1 MKKLFT
7 LIAISFFFLS
17 PLISEA
23 SHFRYGHITW
33 TRVSGTRDV
42 TFTVTTA
49 WRHDFT
55 ENVALT
61 FGDGTSSGSILGTE
75 ILSVPNDYRVYQQQV
90 THTYATDG
98 PFTVSFGS
106 CCRISTLQNGAD
118 QDYLVSTIVCL
129 NNNNLGSPVSTSPVI
144 IEMIPG
150 VTSQYQLNTSEPDG
164 SPITYST
171 TAILGTSYI
180 PSIGSNI
187 ATVSST
193 GVITWN
199 TTGTVSGQLYQMKIK
214 LSDGCSASETDF
226 IIKIIA
232 CASTPASAV
241 ISGTPSINLGQS
253 ANLSLTFN
261 GTPPWTYRLSG
272 TTTDVTTSTSPSTV
286 SVTPTLVGSNVYTLS
301 SVSNACGVG
310 SVSGSGIV
318 TVNPI
323 LVACYPFNGNAQDS
337 KGGHDGTVSGASLTT
352 DRAGNANSAYSFDGA
367 NSFIQLNSPDDFK
380 NNTFTYSA
388 WVNPAVLPISGEFQS
403 IIGIGSGQVL
413 GLGYTTGP
421 AWAMTSYYNS
431 SPPVYDV
438 TPASTVNATAN
449 VWRQVT
455 VVRNS
460 SQVKIYIDG
469 NLVITSNSPGI
480 TIPIYTNT
488 NPSVVYRATIG
499 TRPDLNNIQFFNG
512 KIDDVKIYNGALN
525 DNQVKALYLAEQ
537 SCPAVESSVLA
548 VTSLTSSP
556 ACVGGNVNVSVLM
569 NNIAPS
575 AGTPI
580 IIQLSDIS
588 GSFTNPIQIGSGTT
602 ATIACAIPNN
612 LTAGKYKVRA
622 VFGTSPNQVISVNAL
637 SLTLN
642 PKITLIPTISTPNT
656 TICNTNSITIAANG
670 CSTNTY
676 IWTGGLTGSSITI
689 IPSSTKSYKVVCSSP
704 PCLGDSSTAVTITVI
719 PKPANPSITT
729 PNTTICSGTNQVLSA
744 TGCAGG
750 TYTWTGGLTGSSI
763 TVSPTT
769 TKSYKTVCTINN
781 CPSDSSVAVV
791 ITVNPKPG
799 MPSISTPN
807 ASICNGGSTILTGSG
822 CVGGSYTWST
832 GLVSASISVS
842 PTSTKSYK
850 VICRINGCASD
861 SSTAFTV
868 TVIPRPGFPTISA
881 NNTTVC
887 SGVST
892 ILTASGCVGG
902 TYAWT
907 GGLTGSSVTVAPTAT
922 RSYKAVCIENSCSSD
937 SSAATTITVTSSVA
951 NPTTTPASVCEG
963 NSLIVGNG
971 LKSTVS
977 NCTSTGNSTT
987 VSYAGGIVGY
997 DANLSSGSNP
1007 TATTSGIS
1015 GTITKVV
1022 VSATWIKKGGGDQNS
1037 CGTAHNGAD
1046 PSLAEMS
1053 LKLQAPDGTQV
1064 MLVPS
1069 TTYQGAY
1076 VGSITTTFD
1085 DASTLVLSSTP
1096 FAGAV
1101 KPSGLLSSLNGK
1113 SPNGTWTLI
1122 PNDNGG
1128 GDPLCVSGFSVTV
1141 TTTATPTLSTI
1152 TWWDAQTGGNQVGTG
1167 AEYLPATSTLA
1178 TGTYTYFAQANCTGS
1193 VCPSARISAVLT
1205 INPRLIA
1212 PNITP
1217 SNSTICSGISVILTA
1232 SGCAVGSTYAWTGG
1246 LTGSS
1251 ISVSPSITKSYKV
1264 ACSLNNCTSDSS
1276 AVSTITVAT
1285 SMYSILSGK
1294 WDLATTWSCGRI
1306 PTGND
1311 DVTISTGHTV
1321 SVRDALARARNLNNN
1336 GELIFSNSSSKLN
1349 FGNPPVAPTT
1359 ITLTLQPGP
1368 SDGKDAEASSYS
1380 PNLVSAISPF
1390 TNLYDWTISGTP
1402 ITKRF
1407 YLGFNISSIPTNAVV
1422 DSAFLSLSFGQTY
1435 IDNGGNYHDGH
1446 DGNNIFTINRVT
1458 SNWQQNT
1465 LTWNTQ
1471 PSFVATNQVVI
1482 PAYTNNRQHYPKM
1495 NVKNLLADMVAN
1507 QTSSFGFCIKHQIE
1521 MVYKLTFFATSD
1533 EVNNPT
1539 LRPKLQVYYHLP

>member
-7 LIAISFFFLS
+7 IIAILFFFLS

-33 TRVSGTRDV
+33 TRIPGTRDV

-49 WRHDFT
+49 WRYDQS
-55 ENVALT
+55 EVVSLS
-61 FGDGTSSGSILGTE
+61 FGDGTSNASVLGTE
-75 ILSVPNDYRVYQQQV
+75 ILAVPNEYRVYQQQV
-90 THTYATDG
+90 THTYASDG

-118 QDYLVSTIVCL
+118 QNYTVSSIVCL
-129 NNNNLGSPVSTSPVI
+129 NNNNLGSPVCTSPVI
-144 IEMIPG
+144 IEMNAG
-150 VTSQYQLNTSEPDG
+150 TANQYQINTTEPDG

-171 TAILGTSYI
+171 TAIAGLSYV
-180 PSIGSNI
+180 PSVGSNV
-187 ATVSST
+187 ASVSST
-193 GVITWN
+193 GLITWN
-199 TTGTVSGQLYQMKIK
+199 TTGAASGQLYQMKIS

-226 IIKIIA
+226 IIKIVS
-232 CASTPASAV
+232 CTSTPASAV
-241 ISGTPSINLGQS
+241 ISGTPTINLGQS

-261 GTPPWTYRLSG
+261 GASPWTYRLSG
-272 TTTDVTTSTSPSTV
+272 TTTDITTSTSPTTV
-286 SVTPTLVGSNVYTLS
+286 SVTPTVVGPNVYTLT
-301 SVSNACGVG
+301 SVSNTCGIG

-318 TVNPI
+318 TVNPL

-352 DRAGNANSAYSFDGA
+352 DRSGIANSAYSFDGS

-380 NNTFTYSA
+380 NNTYTYSA

-403 IIGIGSGQVL
+403 IIGIGGGQVL

-449 VWRQVT
+449 VWHQVT
-455 VVRNS
+455 VVRNNY
-460 SQVKIYIDG
+460 QVKIYVDG
-469 NLVITSNSPGI
+469 NLVITSSSSGT
-480 TIPIYTNT
+480 TIPTYTNT

-512 KIDDVKIYNGALN
+512 KIDDVKIYNGVLN

-537 SCPAVESSVLA
+537 SCPSVESSVLA

-556 ACVGGNVNVSVLM
+556 ACIGGNVSVSVLS
-569 NNIAPS
+569 NSITPS
-575 AGTPI
+575 AVNPI
-580 IIQLSDIS
+580 IIQLSDVT
-588 GSFTNPIQIGSGTT
+588 GSFSNPIQIGSGITT
-602 ATIACAIPNN
+602 TIACAIPNN
-612 LTAGKYKVRA
+612 LSGGKYKVRA
-622 VFGTSPNQVISVNAL
+622 VFGTSPNQLISVNAL

-642 PKITLIPTISTPNT
+642 PKITLIPIISTPNT
-656 TICNTNSITIAANG
+656 TICNTNTITISSSG

-676 IWTGGLTGSSITI
+676 VWTGGLTGSSITVT
-689 IPSSTKSYKVVCSSP
+689 PSSTKSYKVVCSAP
-704 PCLGDSSTAVTITVI
+704 PCLGDSSAAVTITVI

-729 PNTTICSGTNQVLSA
+729 PNTTICSGTNQVLNA

-750 TYTWTGGLTGSSI
+750 TYTWTGGLTGSSV

-781 CPSDSSVAVV
+781 CPSDSSAAVL
-791 ITVNPKPG
+791 ITVNPKPA

-807 ASICNGGSTILTGSG
+807 ATICSGGSTILTGSG

-842 PTSTKSYK
+842 PTATKLYK

-861 SSTAFTV
+861 SSAAFTV
-868 TVIPRPGFPTISA
+868 NVIPKPGFPTVSA

-887 SGVST
+887 SGVNT
-892 ILTASGCVGG
+892 TLTASGCLG

-907 GGLTGSSVTVAPTAT
+907 GGLTGSSITVAPTAT
-922 RSYKAVCIENSCSSD
+922 RSYRVVCIVNSCPSD
-937 SSAATTITVTSSVA
+937 SSAATTITVTSSVT
-951 NPTTTPASVCEG
+951 NPTTTPASICEG

-971 LKSTVS
+971 LKSTVP
-977 NCTSTGNSTT
+977 NCASTGNSTT
-987 VSYAGGIVGY
+987 ASYGGGVVGY
-997 DANLSSGSNP
+997 DANLIGVGSNP
-1007 TATTSGIS
+1007 IATTSGIS

-1037 CGTAHNGAD
+1037 CGVAHNGAD
-1046 PSLAEMS
+1046 PSLGEMS
-1053 LKLQAPDGTQV
+1053 FKVQAPDGTQV
-1064 MLVPS
+1064 VLVPS

-1085 DASTLVLSSTP
+1085 DASTIALSSTP

-1101 KPSGLLSSLNGK
+1101 KPSGFLSAFNGK
-1113 SPNGTWTLI
+1113 SPNGGWTLI

-1128 GDPLCVSGFSVTV
+1128 GDPLCVSGFSVTI
-1141 TTTATPTLSTI
+1141 TTTATPSSSSI

-1167 AEYLPATSTLA
+1167 AEYLPATNTLVA
-1178 TGTYTYFAQANCTGS
+1178 GTYTYYAQANCTGS
-1193 VCPSARISAVLT
+1193 VCPSSRIGAVLT
-1205 INPRLIA
+1205 VNPRLST
-1212 PNITP
+1212 PNIT
-1217 SNSTICSGISVILTA
+1217 STNANICSGVSVTLTA
-1232 SGCAVGSTYAWTGG
+1232 SGCATGSTYAWTGG

-1251 ISVSPSITKSYKV
+1251 VSVSPSATKSYKV

-1285 SMYSILSGK
+1285 NMYSILSGK
-1294 WDLATTWSCGRI
+1294 WDLATTWSCGRV

-1321 SVRDALARARNLNNN
+1321 TVRDALARAKNLNNK
-1336 GELIFSNSSSKLN
+1336 GELVFANSTSKLS
-1349 FGNPPVAPTT
+1349 FGNAPVLPTNFAL
-1359 ITLTLQPGP
+1359 ILQPGP
-1368 SDGKDAEASSYS
+1368 TNGKDAEASSYS
-1380 PNLVSAISPF
+1380 PNLVSAISPY
-1390 TNLYDWTISGTP
+1390 TNLYAWTISGTP

-1407 YLGFNISSIPTNAVV
+1407 YLGFDISSIPTNAVV

-1446 DGNNIFTINRVT
+1446 DGNNVFTINRVT

-1471 PSFVATNQVVI
+1471 PSFVAANQVVI
-1482 PAYTNNRQHYPKM
+1482 PAYSYNRQHYPKM
-1495 NVKNLLADMVAN
+1495 NVKNMVADMVAN
-1507 QTSSFGFCIKHQIE
+1507 PTSSFGFCMKHLDE
-1521 MVYKLTFFATSD
+1521 TVYRLTFFATSD

>member
-1 MKKLFT
+1 MKQLFT
-7 LIAISFFFLS
+7 LIAISFLFFS

-33 TRVSGTRDV
+33 TRIPGTRDV

-61 FGDGTSSGSILGTE
+61 FGDGTSSGSVLGTE

-98 PFTVSFGS
+98 PFTVSFGN

-129 NNNNLGSPVSTSPVI
+129 NNNNMGSPVSTSPVV

-187 ATVSST
+187 ATVNST
-193 GVITWN
+193 GLITWN
-199 TTGTVSGQLYQMKIK
+199 TTGAVSGQLYQMKIK

-232 CASTPASAV
+232 CASMPASAV

-286 SVTPTLVGSNVYTLS
+286 SVTPTIVGSNVYTLS

-310 SVSGSGIV
+310 SISGSGIV

-323 LVACYPFNGNAQDS
+323 LVACYPFNGNAQDT
-337 KGGHDGTVSGASLTT
+337 KGGHDGTISGASLTT
-352 DRAGNANSAYSFDGA
+352 DRVGNANSAYSFDGS
-367 NSFIQLNSPDDFK
+367 NSFIQLNNPDDFK
-380 NNTFTYSA
+380 NNTYTYSA

-403 IIGIGSGQVL
+403 IIGIGGGQVL

-455 VVRNS
+455 IVRNS

-469 NLVITSNSPGI
+469 NLVITSNSPSI
-480 TIPIYTNT
+480 TIPTYLNT

-525 DNQVKALYLAEQ
+525 DNQVRALYLAEQ

-556 ACVGGNVNVSVLM
+556 ACVGGNVSVSFLM
-569 NNIAPS
+569 NNITPS
-575 AGTPI
+575 AGTPV
-580 IIQLSDIS
+580 IIQLSDIT
-588 GSFTNPIQIGSGTT
+588 GSFTNPIQIGSGIT
-602 ATIACAIPNN
+602 ATIACDIPNN

-656 TICNTNSITIAANG
+656 TICNTNSITITSSG
-670 CSTNTY
+670 CSANTY
-676 IWTGGLTGSSITI
+676 IWTGGLTGSSITVT
-689 IPSSTKSYKVVCSSP
+689 PSSTKSYKVACAAP
-704 PCLGDSSTAVTITVI
+704 PCVGDSSTVVTITVI

-729 PNTTICSGTNQVLSA
+729 PNTTICSGTNQVLNA
-744 TGCAGG
+744 AGCAGG
-750 TYTWTGGLTGSSI
+750 TYTWTGGLTGSSV

-769 TKSYKTVCTINN
+769 TKAYKTICTISN
-781 CPSDSSVAVV
+781 CPSDSSVAVM
-791 ITVNPKPG
+791 ITVNPKPS

-807 ASICNGGSTILTGSG
+807 ATICSGGSTILTGSG

-842 PTSTKSYK
+842 PTSTKSFK

-868 TVIPRPGFPTISA
+868 TVNPRPGFPTISA

-887 SGVST
+887 SGVNT

-907 GGLTGSSVTVAPTAT
+907 GGLTGSSITVAPIVT
-922 RSYKAVCIENSCSSD
+922 RSYKAVCTMNTCSSD

-951 NPTTTPASVCEG
+951 NPTTTPASVCEE

-971 LKSTVS
+971 LKSTVP
-977 NCTSTGNSTT
+977 NCTSTGNSATA
-987 VSYAGGIVGY
+987 SYAGGIVGY

-1007 TATTSGIS
+1007 IATTSGIS
-1015 GTITKVV
+1015 GTTTKVV

-1037 CGTAHNGAD
+1037 CGIAHNGAD

-1064 MLVPS
+1064 ILVPS

-1076 VGSITTTFD
+1076 VGSITTVFD
-1085 DASTLVLSSTP
+1085 DASVVVLSSTP

-1128 GDPLCVSGFSVTV
+1128 GDPLCVSGFSITV

-1167 AEYLPATSTLA
+1167 AEYLPSTSTLT

-1193 VCPSARISAVLT
+1193 VCPSARISTLLT
-1205 INPRLIA
+1205 VNPRLIA
-1212 PNITP
+1212 PNISP

-1232 SGCAVGSTYAWTGG
+1232 SGCVVGSTYAWTGG

-1251 ISVSPSITKSYKV
+1251 VSVSPSVTKSYKV

-1276 AVSTITVAT
+1276 AVSIITVAT

-1336 GELIFSNSSSKLN
+1336 GELILSNSTSKLN
-1349 FGNPPVAPTT
+1349 FGNPPVLPTSVAL
-1359 ITLTLQPGP
+1359 ILQPGP
-1368 SDGKDAEASSYS
+1368 NDGKDTDASSYTPTTNNGTNNFMDPWTWTQGGS
-1380 PNLVSAISPF
+1380 PS
-1390 TNLYDWTISGTP
+1390 
-1402 ITKRF
+1402 TKRCF
-1407 YLGFNISSIPTNAVV
+1407 VGFDLSSIPTNAVV
-1422 DSAFLSLSFGQTY
+1422 DSAYFSLYFSQTFLDTY
-1435 IDNGGNYHDGH
+1435 PGFVSGH
-1446 DGNNIFTINRVT
+1446 VGNNSLFIKRIT
-1458 SNWQQNT
+1458 SSWT
-1465 LTWNTQ
+1465 ELGLTWNTQ
-1471 PSFVATNQVVI
+1471 PSTTDTNQLLI
-1482 PAYTNNRQHYPKM
+1482 PSYINERQDYQKM
-1495 NVKNLLADMVAN
+1495 NVRNMVADMIAN
-1507 QTSSFGFCIKHQIE
+1507 PSTSHGFMIRHQVE
-1521 MVYKLTFFATSD
+1521 DPYKVTVLTTSEDATPSI
-1533 EVNNPT
+1533 
-1539 LRPKLQVYYHLP
+1539 RPKLQVYYHLP

>member
-7 LIAISFFFLS
+7 LIAILFFFLS

-33 TRVSGTRDV
+33 TRVPGTRDV

-49 WRHDFT
+49 WRYDFSET
-55 ENVALT
+55 VSLD
-61 FGDGTSSGSILGTE
+61 FGDGTSSGSVIGTE
-75 ILSVPNDYRVYQQQV
+75 ILYVPNDYRVFQAQV
-90 THTYATDG
+90 THTYANDG

-118 QDYLVSTIVCL
+118 QSFTVSTVVCL
-129 NNNNLGSPVSTSPVI
+129 NNNNLGSPVSTSPVV
-144 IEMIPG
+144 IEMNAG
-150 VTSQYQLNTSEPDG
+150 VANQYQLNTSEPDG

-171 TAILGTSYI
+171 TAISGLSYV
-180 PSIGSNI
+180 PSVGGNVAS
-187 ATVSST
+187 VSSS
-193 GVITWN
+193 GLITWN
-199 TTGTVSGQLYQMKIK
+199 TMGAASGQLYQMKIS
-214 LSDGCSASETDF
+214 LSDGCSKSETDF
-226 IIKIIA
+226 IIKIVA
-232 CASTPASAV
+232 CTSTPASAV
-241 ISGTPSINLGQS
+241 ISGTPTINLGQS

-261 GTPPWTYRLSG
+261 GASPWTYRLSG
-272 TTTDVTTSTSPSTV
+272 TTTDITTSTSPTTV
-286 SVTPTLVGSNVYTLS
+286 SVTPTLVGPNVYTLS
-301 SVSNACGVG
+301 SVSNICGVG

-318 TVNPI
+318 TVNPL

-352 DRAGNANSAYSFDGA
+352 DRSGNANSAYSFDGS
-367 NSFIQLNSPDDFK
+367 NSFIQLNNPDDFK
-380 NNTFTYSA
+380 NNTYTYSA
-388 WVNPAVLPISGEFQS
+388 WVNPSVLPISGEFQS
-403 IIGIGSGQVL
+403 IIGIGGGQVL
-413 GLGYTTGP
+413 GFGYTTGP

-449 VWRQVT
+449 VWHQVT

-460 SQVKIYIDG
+460 YQVKIYVDG
-469 NLVITSNSPGI
+469 NLVITSSSSGT
-480 TIPIYTNT
+480 TIPTYTNS

-512 KIDDVKIYNGALN
+512 KIDDVKIYNGVLN

-556 ACVGGNVNVSVLM
+556 ACVGGNVTVSVLT
-569 NNIAPS
+569 NNITPNAVN
-575 AGTPI
+575 PI
-580 IIQLSDIS
+580 IIQLSDVT
-588 GSFTNPIQIGSGTT
+588 GSFTNPIQIGSGITT
-602 ATIACAIPNN
+602 TIACAIPNN
-612 LTAGKYKVRA
+612 LTGGKYKVRA
-622 VFGTSPNQVISVNAL
+622 VYGTSPNQVISVNAL

-642 PKITLIPTISTPNT
+642 PRITLIPTISTPNT
-656 TICNTNSITIAANG
+656 TICNTNSITIASSG

-676 IWTGGLTGSSITI
+676 IWTGGLTGSSITVT
-689 IPSSTKSYKVVCSSP
+689 PSSTKSYKVVCSAP

-719 PKPANPSITT
+719 PKPATPTITT
-729 PNTTICSGTNQVLSA
+729 PNTTICSGVSQVLSA

-750 TYTWTGGLTGSSI
+750 TYTWTGGLTGSSV

-769 TKSYKTVCTINN
+769 TRPYKTVCTISN
-781 CPSDSSVAVV
+781 CPSDSSATVV
-791 ITVNPKPG
+791 ITVNPKPA

-842 PTSTKSYK
+842 PTATKSYR
-850 VICRINGCASD
+850 VVCRINGCASD

-868 TVIPRPGFPTISA
+868 NVIPKPGFPTISA

-887 SGVST
+887 SGANT
-892 ILTASGCVGG
+892 ILTASGCLSG

-907 GGLTGSSVTVAPTAT
+907 GGLTGSSITVAPTAT
-922 RSYKAVCIENSCSSD
+922 RSYKAVCIVNSCSSD

-951 NPTTTPASVCEG
+951 NPITTPASVCEG
-963 NSLIVGNG
+963 NSLIAGNG
-971 LKSTVS
+971 LKSTVP
-977 NCTSTGNSTT
+977 NCTSTGNSATA
-987 VSYAGGIVGY
+987 SYAGGVVGY

-1007 TATTSGIS
+1007 IATTAGIA

-1022 VSATWIKKGGGDQNS
+1022 VSVTWIKKGGGDQNS

-1085 DASTLVLSSTP
+1085 DASTVALSSTP

-1101 KPSGLLSSLNGK
+1101 KPSGLLSALNGK
-1113 SPNGTWTLI
+1113 SPNGGWTLI

-1128 GDPLCVSGFSVTV
+1128 GDPLCVLGFSVTV
-1141 TTTATPTLSTI
+1141 TTTATPSASTI

-1178 TGTYTYFAQANCTGS
+1178 AGTYTYYAQANCTGS
-1193 VCPSARISAVLT
+1193 VCPSARVSAVLT
-1205 INPRLIA
+1205 VNARLST
-1212 PNITP
+1212 PSITP
-1217 SNSTICSGISVILTA
+1217 TNSTICTGVSVILTA
-1232 SGCAVGSTYAWTGG
+1232 SGCATGSTYAWTGG
-1246 LTGSS
+1246 LSGSS
-1251 ISVSPSITKSYKV
+1251 VSVSPSVTKSYKV

-1285 SMYSILSGK
+1285 SMYSIVSGK
-1294 WDLATTWSCGRI
+1294 WDLATTWSCGRV

-1311 DVTISTGHTV
+1311 DVTINVGHTV
-1321 SVRDALARARNLNNN
+1321 TVRDALARAKNLNNK
-1336 GELIFSNSSSKLN
+1336 GELIFANSTSKLS
-1349 FGNPPVAPTT
+1349 FGNAPVLPTNFAL
-1359 ITLTLQPGP
+1359 ILQPGLT
-1368 SDGKDAEASSYS
+1368 DGKDADVNSFVPTANAGNGTSMD
-1380 PNLVSAISPF
+1380 PWG
-1390 TNLYDWTISGTP
+1390 WTQGGVIN
-1402 ITKRF
+1402 IKRCF
-1407 YLGFNISSIPTNAVV
+1407 VGFDLSSIPTNAIV
-1422 DSAFLSLSFGQTY
+1422 DSAYFSLYFSQTFLNTYPGFVTGHVGDNSLF
-1435 IDNGGNYHDGH
+1435 IKR
-1446 DGNNIFTINRVT
+1446 IT
-1458 SNWQQNT
+1458 SAWT
-1465 LTWNTQ
+1465 ESGITWNTQ
-1471 PSFVATNQVVI
+1471 PTTSDINQLLI
-1482 PAYTNNRQHYPKM
+1482 PAATTERQDYQRM
-1495 NVKNLLADMVAN
+1495 NVKNMVADMVLN
-1507 QTSSFGFCIKHQIE
+1507 PVMSHGFMIRHQTE
-1521 MVYKLTFFATSD
+1521 DPYKITVLTTSED
-1533 EVNNPT
+1533 PT
-1539 LRPKLQVYYHLP
+1539 PSIRPKLQIYYHLP